1 MSSNG
6 GSLTG
11 EAEVSVLVS
20 PQVEGDKPGHSE
32 NDHHFSACP
41 VTGEN
46 CNCSH
51 TFDLKGG
58 YSKEQMKPH
67 LCHLYE

>member
-20 PQVEGDKPGHSE
+20 PQVEGGNAGGGNASGRRGH
-32 NDHHFSACP
+32 D
-41 VTGEN
+41 G
-46 CNCSH
+46 
-51 TFDLKGG
+51 
-58 YSKEQMKPH
+58 
-67 LCHLYE
+67 